1 MSGLRLR
8 HGSLAAICLVCLLLA
23 GGCGRP
29 TMAKVSGTVTSQGKP
44 VADAIVQFLPANRPG
59 AGCRTDASGKYA
71 LTTFKPGDGAYLG
84 PCKVVVMPFVP
95 GIDPDKPAPP
105 PKPRPDIPDK
115 YRDSSTT
122 PLSAEVKRGVKN
134 TFDFELSSE
143 RGFSK

>member
-1 MSGLRLR
+1 MSGRRLH
-8 HGSLAAICLVCLLLA
+8 HGTLAATCLVGLLIA

-59 AGCRTDASGKYA
+59 AGCRTDASGKYS

-95 GIDPDKPAPP
+95 GLDPDKPAPP
-105 PKPRPDIPDK
+105 PKPRPDIPVK

-122 PLSAEVKRGVKN
+122 PFKADVLAGKHNVF
-134 TFDFELSSE
+134 TFDMQE
-143 RGFSK
+143 

>member
-1 MSGLRLR
+1 
-8 HGSLAAICLVCLLLA
+8 
-23 GGCGRP
+23 
-29 TMAKVSGTVTSQGKP
+29 MAKVSGTVTSQGKP

-59 AGCRTDASGKYA
+59 AGCRTDASGKYS

-105 PKPRPDIPDK
+105 PKPRPDIPAK

-122 PLSAEVKRGVKN
+122 PFKADVLAGKHNVF
-134 TFDFELSSE
+134 TFDMQE
-143 RGFSK
+143 